1 MNKSQKIRD
10 LFTKKPDIKPADV
23 AKKFSAPLSL
33 VYRLRKEVQEANAAA
48 AQREEDVK
56 EIRRKRVTLTAGQFL
71 VAKKLGI
78 DPFEYAKE
86 AAKHAPEPSID
97 LSATEG
103 EEDEGATW
111 TATSNDAGDIVA
123 TLTERGHRYGK
134 FSGHA
139 QVTQEIKRVMTR
151 HAHATGRT
159 FTDSQWEAL
168 EMIAHKIGRI
178 VNGDPNYADSWV
190 DIAGYAK
197 LVADELQGVE
207 R

>member
-10 LFTKKPDIKPADV
+10 LFTKKPDTKPADV

-33 VYRLRKEVQEANAAA
+33 VYRLRKEVLSGSPGEPVATDHGTMTTDQG
-48 AQREEDVK
+48 
-56 EIRRKRVTLTAGQFL
+56 LGQ
-71 VAKKLGI
+71 V
-78 DPFEYAKE
+78 
-86 AAKHAPEPSID
+86 SW
-97 LSATEG
+97 T
-103 EEDEGATW
+103 
-111 TATSNDAGDIVA
+111 TATDESGDIVA
-123 TLTERGHRYGK
+123 TLTERGNRYGK

-151 HAHATGRT
+151 HAHATGNT

>member
-1 MNKSQKIRD
+1 MSKSQKIRD
-10 LFTKKPDIKPADV
+10 TFTKDPNAKPAAV
-23 AKKFSAPLSL
+23 AKKFSAPISM
-33 VYRLRKEVQEANAAA
+33 VYRLRKEVISGSPDEPVAT
-48 AQREEDVK
+48 DHG
-56 EIRRKRVTLTAGQFL
+56 TMTTDHGLGQ
-71 VAKKLGI
+71 V
-78 DPFEYAKE
+78 
-86 AAKHAPEPSID
+86 
-97 LSATEG
+97 
-103 EEDEGATW
+103 TW
-111 TATSNDAGDIVA
+111 TATETDQGDIVA

-151 HAHATGRT
+151 HAHATGNT

>member
-23 AKKFSAPLSL
+23 AKKFSAPLSM
-33 VYRLRKEVQEANAAA
+33 VYRLRKEV
-48 AQREEDVK
+48 
-56 EIRRKRVTLTAGQFL
+56 
-71 VAKKLGI
+71 LGGS
-78 DPFEYAKE
+78 PG
-86 AAKHAPEPSID
+86 EPSIMD
-97 LSATEG
+97 HGTITTDHGLG
-103 EEDEGATW
+103 QVTW
-111 TATSNDAGDIVA
+111 TATETDQGDIVA
-123 TLTERGHRYGK
+123 TLTERGNRYGK

-139 QVTQEIKRVMTR
+139 QVTQEIKRVMSR
-151 HAHATGRT
+151 HAAALNKT

-178 VNGDPNYADSWV
+178 VNGDPDYADSWV

-197 LVADELQGVE
+197 LVADELEGVE